1 MIMKQYI
8 IRFFVVS
15 MMLLGSSTLWADNVT
30 IVVNN
35 TSYGT
40 VTADNTNAAAGA
52 TVTLTVTPSS
62 GYYIEK
68 SDIQVIKMI
77 GAEHAS
83 TRTDPGYNVPIA
95 LTGDDP
101 ADISAE
107 RTYTFTM
114 PTDANYTVKVTA
126 SFKARTTITASM
138 IQAIDDQTY
147 TGSQITPTATVKDG
161 STTLTLNTDYTVSYG
176 ANVNVTT
183 GGSVT
188 VTGINKYTGS
198 ANKSFTIAKA
208 ASNITTNPTGA
219 SGLIYN
225 GSDQQLLTAAGV
237 AEGGTIHYSLDNS
250 TYTTDYT
257 AIKVK
262 AAGSHT
268 VYYKVVGDDNHSN
281 INATTL
287 SVTIAKKDITISG
300 IQAKNKEWDGTT
312 AATLDYTNVIYAG
325 IETGDALTVT
335 ATGTF
340 DNANLGTGINVTI
353 TALTLGGTSV
363 DNYKLATS
371 GQQETTNADIVP
383 AVLKAET
390 LNNKITL
397 STTAIPYTGNPL
409 APTVTI
415 DGMTEGTDY
424 IVKYKKGS
432 AAATTTKPTDYGTY
446 TIVIEGK
453 GNYTGEVVTNKTFLI
468 DKAAA
473 TLTTP
478 PTVKT
483 GLVYNGALQELLETA
498 GSCEGGTLQ
507 YSTDGTNYKAALP
520 KEKAAKTYTVS
531 YKVVGDENHSNS
543 DVATLTVTIAQ
554 KEVTVSGIK
563 ANNKEWDGT
572 TAATFDYSAVKFA
585 GIESGDAL
593 TVTATGAFADAE
605 IGEGK
610 TVTITALTLGG
621 TSAAN
626 YKLAAEGQQK
636 TATADIIQPKVASF
650 RDGEGNSWG
659 VEVITDANGNPTNE
673 VIVTTLPASVLSGED
688 EVPATLT
695 GSDGKTY
702 KIKEIKASAFAS
714 MSDAV
719 VIFLP
724 EGVNVSAPVTNV
736 VNGDNTCPKL
746 VLTNVKHFEAKRA
759 FTASEVEFKCSATAD
774 HPFTICL
781 PYDFV
786 IHTDITAYTLA
797 GENAGYA
804 EFQEIDGST
813 LRAYRPYLLKAKLS
827 AGTRAATGA
836 VDFSKGS
843 VTIEETGKDLD
854 RPVGNLDFFGT
865 VKGLTNAEGSALGAY
880 ILDDNAMW
888 SISASTDAADAT
900 KQYLKAF
907 NAYLTRLDGKS
918 PSSIGTNTD
927 NTTGIRGIHT
937 TDDDGTERWYDLSGR
952 PVSQPSQKGIYIKN
966 GQKILVR

>member
-1 MIMKQYI
+1 MKQTMRYI
-8 IRFFVVS
+8 SVIA
-15 MMLLGSSTLWADNVT
+15 LLMTSIMAWADNRVVIVT
-30 IVVNN
+30 PSN
-35 TSYGT
+35 GT
-40 VTADNTNAAAGA
+40 VTVDNANPTGTA
-52 TVTLTVTPSS
+52 TVTLTVTPTA
-62 GYYIEK
+62 GQYYITAADIKVEK
-68 SDIQVIKMI
+68 TVGSAQ
-77 GAEHAS
+77 
-83 TRTDPGYNVPIA
+83 TRTDGPSIA
-95 LTGDDP
+95 ETLTVTEGTVDDTGKG
-101 ADISAE
+101 
-107 RTYTFTM
+107 TYTFTLPDGYGAKVTATFTECATFT
-114 PTDANYTVKVTA
+114 PTISITSWIYGSAANSPSVSGNTSGGTETVTYSIKDANSYSATVPSAAGNYTVKV
-126 SFKARTTITASM
+126 SITSKGH
-138 IQAIDDQTY
+138 Y
-147 TGSQITPTATVKDG
+147 
-161 STTLTLNTDYTVSYG
+161 
-176 ANVNVTT
+176 
-183 GGSVT
+183 
-188 VTGINKYTGS
+188 
-198 ANKSFTIAKA
+198 KA
-208 ASNITTNPTGA
+208 AEA
-219 SGLIYN
+219 
-225 GSDQQLLTAAGV
+225 TA
-237 AEGGTIHYSLDNS
+237 DF
-250 TYTTDYT
+250 
-257 AIKVK
+257 
-262 AAGSHT
+262 
-268 VYYKVVGDDNHSN
+268 
-281 INATTL
+281 
-287 SVTIAKKDITISG
+287 TIAKKDITISG
-300 IQAKNKEWDGTT
+300 ILAKNKEWDGTT
-312 AATLDYTNVIYAG
+312 AVTFDYTNVVYGG

-340 DNANLGTGINVTI
+340 SDADLGTGKTVSI

-371 GQQETTNADIVP
+371 GQQETTNADIVQ

-390 LNNKITL
+390 LNSKITL

-424 IVKYKKGS
+424 TVKYKKGS
-432 AAATTTKPTDYGTY
+432 AAATATKPTDYGTY
-446 TIVIEGK
+446 TIVIEGM

-483 GLVYNGALQELLETA
+483 GLVYNGALQALLETA

-507 YSTDGTNYKAALP
+507 YSTDGTNYKATLP

-572 TAATFDYSAVKFA
+572 TAVTFDYSAVKFA

-626 YKLAAEGQQK
+626 YKLAAEGQQT

-673 VIVTTLPASVLSGED
+673 VIVTTLPASVFSGED

-724 EGVNVSAPVTNV
+724 EGVSVSAPVTNV

-746 VLTNVKHFEAKRA
+746 VLTNVKHFEAKRS
-759 FTASEVEFKCSATAD
+759 FTVNEVEYKRTATAD

-786 IHTDITAYTLA
+786 IRTDVTAYTLA

-827 AGTRAATGA
+827 AGTRAATGS

-880 ILDDNAMW
+880 VLDDNGMW

-907 NAYLTRLDGKS
+907 NAYLTRLDSQS
-918 PSSIGTNTD
+918 PSSICTNTD
-927 NTTGIRGIHT
+927 NATGIHGIHT
-937 TDDDGTERWYDLSGR
+937 TDEDGTERWYDLSGR